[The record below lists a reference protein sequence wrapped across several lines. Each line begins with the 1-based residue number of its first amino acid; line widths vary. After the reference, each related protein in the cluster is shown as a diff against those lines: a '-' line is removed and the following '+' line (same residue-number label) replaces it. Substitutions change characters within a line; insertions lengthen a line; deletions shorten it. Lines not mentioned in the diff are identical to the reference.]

1 MRKQF
6 KEGDKVLRY
15 QARFKFKK
23 GKFKTSWDGPYTVVK
38 VHNFGMVELKEE
50 ASDKIFQ
57 CNGHLLKLYS
67 EPAEPT
73 WGQVVPF
80 FSLLLFACLLSS
92 IYYIAYDCI
101 EFWKGCT
108 SSVGIC
114 FHFCCF
120 AVLFLLINSLVFCLT
135 HLWYCHTLNCIISLT
150 HLGTLCLACDY
161 GLQWGHCIELCGG
174 GR

>member
-1 MRKQF
+1 MSPYRIIYGKSCHLPIELEHKSYWAVKSCNANLEEAGLNRLLQIQELEEIRLDAYHSSDTYKQKAKLIHDSSILRKHF

-50 ASDKIFQ
+50 ASDKTFQ

-73 WGQVVPF
+73 
-80 FSLLLFACLLSS
+80 
-92 IYYIAYDCI
+92 
-101 EFWKGCT
+101 
-108 SSVGIC
+108 
-114 FHFCCF
+114 
-120 AVLFLLINSLVFCLT
+120 
-135 HLWYCHTLNCIISLT
+135 
-150 HLGTLCLACDY
+150 
-161 GLQWGHCIELCGG
+161 
-174 GR
+174 